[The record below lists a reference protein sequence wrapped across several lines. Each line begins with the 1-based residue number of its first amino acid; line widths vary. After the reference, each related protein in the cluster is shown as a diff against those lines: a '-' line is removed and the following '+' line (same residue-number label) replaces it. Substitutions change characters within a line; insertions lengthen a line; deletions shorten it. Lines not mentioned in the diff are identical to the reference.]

1 MAQLR
6 SLGQPFGSPSQLFN
20 IPAPVG
26 IEQAGR
32 FPGLQQGANSIAA
45 ALIQR
50 DLQEKQQSDFALLA
64 QVLNPQQQSL
74 ALSDPNAGPPGLQQF
89 TPQPDLSQL
98 AGLQTPG
105 AQQFASQLFGQ
116 QLQRQNLPPVSG
128 APGSQ
133 LRDPIT
139 GELIGEPVPFQ
150 PRVPIK
156 ASEKI
161 SQKKLDRINQLQEKV
176 ANGTATDKESNI
188 LDKMLAGVSPV
199 QINFGRTTG
208 AERTAIAET
217 EASLSILDNL
227 ETLFNN
233 PNTRTGPLAGRIDP
247 VKGLVGFTSEEQENF
262 MAATSAFTNQ
272 VIKAITGA
280 QMSEVEAKRIRKQIP
295 EITDPPARWR
305 AKLKQTRRNLR
316 ELQRKRSEVLTRSG
330 IVSPLTGLTE
340 DLRNVGREAGLPGL
354 GSPQQSSPTRQ
365 SLTPADLDN
374 LTLEQLQNL

>member
-133 LRDPIT
+133 LRDPLT

-150 PRVPIK
+150 SRVPIK

-176 ANGTATDKESNI
+176 ASGTATSKDEAL

-247 VKGLVGFTSEEQENF
+247 IKGLVGFTSEEQENF

-354 GSPQQSSPTRQ
+354 GSPQQSSPPRQ